1 MLECQEK
8 RYALIIDGES
18 LTHIMD
24 DDIERFL
31 LTSVCK
37 QAVTVLGCRMSPL
50 QKAHVSYWL
59 QVILDI
65 DLFIDLLIY

>member
-50 QKAHVSYWL
+50 QKAHVSY
-59 QVILDI
+59 
-65 DLFIDLLIY
+65 